1 MLAAIFLVAHAAI
14 QQPRLALELVHVKAG
29 PVGNHTTFF
38 TNMRQFRVEVTGG
51 VERVRSDVRLPA
63 WRHLWRHRKRRNLF
77 AVTLTNLANLY
88 VPRAARNGLL
98 QGIRR
103 WMVKRQ
109 IELAGPLT
117 LFIAGLVRIKGV
129 G

>member
-1 MLAAIFLVAHAAI
+1 MPNSVVVLSSLVGEDRAHG
-14 QQPRLALELVHVKAG
+14 LL
-29 PVGNHTTFF
+29 
-38 TNMRQFRVEVTGG
+38 
-51 VERVRSDVRLPA
+51 
-63 WRHLWRHRKRRNLF
+63 KRRNLF